1 MATNALLTPA
11 LITKETLT
19 ILTNNLVAAAK
30 VNRQFENQFVK
41 IGTTLTVR
49 KPNRF
54 TVTLGPALNIQDI
67 TEPSTSISISTQ
79 AHVDFQF
86 SSQELT
92 LTIEEYS
99 ERYCKPAAETL
110 ANTVDVSVLQLF
122 NQINNEVGTPGSP
135 PASFA
140 SIAAVGQRMDE
151 NSAPQDGRTLILNPA
166 AYWSLANGVSNLFT
180 RSVAEP
186 ALKGFL
192 AVIANFEIYL
202 DQNIQAQTVGA
213 YGGTPIVNGAGQTGS
228 QIVTNGWT
236 ASVTNL
242 LNVGDVITFSGVQ
255 NVNAQ
260 PGPNGFVQTGTLQ
273 NFVITSITAS
283 DSGGNA
289 TLNISPAITISGAY
303 QNCSAAPA
311 NGATI
316 TVLGSANTSYF
327 QNIAFTRDAFGLVCV
342 PMELPGGVDFAA
354 RQAFRNISMR
364 IVRAYDVWN
373 DVTPCRIDILFG
385 VAAFYQQLA
394 CRLTN

>member
-1 MATNALLTPA
+1 MAANSLLTPA
-11 LITKETLT
+11 LITKETLV
-19 ILTNNLVAAAK
+19 ILTNNLVMAAK

-54 TVTLGPALNIQDI
+54 TVTLGPALRIQDI

-110 ANTVDVSVLQLF
+110 ANTIDTSLLGLF
-122 NQINNEVGTPGSP
+122 NQVNNEVGTPGTP
-135 PASFA
+135 PAAFL
-140 SIAAVGQRMDE
+140 SIANVGQRMDE
-151 NSAPQDGRTLILNPA
+151 NAAPQDGRTLVLNSA

-192 AVIANFEIYL
+192 AAIANFEIYL
-202 DQNIQAQTVGA
+202 DQNVQAQTVGA
-213 YGGTPIVNGAGQTGS
+213 YAGTGVVNGAGQTGS
-228 QIVTNGWT
+228 QIITNGWA
-236 ASVTNL
+236 ASITGL
-242 LNVGDVITFSGVQ
+242 LNVGDVITFSGVH
-255 NVNAQ
+255 NVNPQ
-260 PGPNGFVQTGTLQ
+260 NYISTGSLQ
-273 NFVITSITAS
+273 NFVITSITNS

-289 TLNISPAITISGAY
+289 TLNISPAITTTGAY
-303 QNCSAAPA
+303 QNVDNAPA
-311 NGATI
+311 NGSTI
-316 TVLGSANTSYF
+316 SVMGTASTSYF
-327 QNIAFTRDAFGLVCV
+327 QNIGFTRDAFGLVCV

-354 RQAFRNISMR
+354 RQMFRNISMR

-385 VAAFYQQLA
+385 VAMFYQQLA

>member
-1 MATNALLTPA
+1 

-54 TVTLGPALNIQDI
+54 TVTLGPALKIQDI

-79 AHVDFQF
+79 AHIDFQF

-110 ANTVDVSVLQLF
+110 ANTIDTSLLALY
-122 NQINNEVGTPGSP
+122 NQINNEVGTPGTAP
-135 PASFA
+135 NSFA

-151 NSAPQDGRTLILNPA
+151 NAAPQDGRTLILGSA
-166 AYWSLANGVSNLFT
+166 AYWALANGVSNLFT

-192 AVIANFEIYL
+192 AAIANFEIYL
-202 DQNIQAQTVGA
+202 DQNIQAQTVGS
-213 YGGTPIVNGAGQTGS
+213 YGGTGVVNGAAQTGS

-236 ASVTNL
+236 ASITNL
-242 LNVGDVITFSGVQ
+242 LNVGDVITFAGVH
-255 NVNAQ
+255 NVNPQ
-260 PGPNGFVQTGTLQ
+260 NYISTGSLQ
-273 NFVITSITAS
+273 NFVITMPVTSDAS
-283 DSGGNA
+283 GNA
-289 TLNISPAITISGAY
+289 TLNISPAITTSGAY
-303 QNCSAAPA
+303 QNVDVSPA
-311 NGATI
+311 NGAAI
-316 TVLGSANTSYF
+316 TVTGSAGLTYF

-354 RQAFRNISMR
+354 RQMFRNISMR

-385 VAAFYQQLA
+385 VATFYQQLA
-394 CRLTN
+394 CRLTS

>member
-1 MATNALLTPA
+1 VATNALLTPA

-54 TVTLGPALNIQDI
+54 TVTLGPALQIQDI

-79 AHVDFQF
+79 AHIDFQF

-110 ANTVDVSVLQLF
+110 ANTVDVSLLQLF

-140 SIAAVGQRMDE
+140 SLAAVGQRMDE
-151 NSAPQDGRTLILNPA
+151 NAAPQDGRVLILNAA
-166 AYWSLANGVSNLFT
+166 AYWALANGVSNLFT

-202 DQNIQAQTVGA
+202 DQNVQAQTVGA
-213 YGGTPIVNGAGQTGS
+213 YAGTGVVNGAGQSGS

-236 ASVTNL
+236 ASITGL
-242 LNVGDVITFSGVQ
+242 LNVGDVITFSGVH
-255 NVNAQ
+255 NVNPQ
-260 PGPNGFVQTGTLQ
+260 PSATGFISTGALQ
-273 NFVITSITAS
+273 NFVITAITNS

-289 TLNISPAITISGAY
+289 TLNISPAITLTGPY
-303 QNCSAAPA
+303 QNVDVAPA
-311 NGATI
+311 NGATV
-316 TVLGSANTSYF
+316 TVTGTASTAYF
-327 QNIAFTRDAFGLVCV
+327 QNLAFTRDAFGLVCV

-354 RQAFRNISMR
+354 RQMFRAISMR

-373 DVTPCRIDILFG
+373 DVTPCRIDILYG
-385 VAAFYQQLA
+385 VSTFYQQLA